1 MYPGGDYQQGEGYPG
16 SPAQPPANYPQS
28 PYPYPQQQPTYPQ
41 PTYPQQPAY
50 PHQPPTYQP
59 QPGQP
64 YQGQPQPGYQQP
76 TYPPGLGYPAP
87 PPRKSSRSPVILVAA
102 VAVVAML
109 AVVGVAI
116 FVVVKSGKKDDP
128 HPPIA
133 NGSSSPSTGPSA
145 KKAPEPSEG
154 LTVGKGSVHVDI
166 YVDYGCPPCSNFE
179 QAAGYDLTNY
189 VSQNKI
195 TLSIHPVAFI
205 DERSKNQY
213 SSRAA
218 AAVACANDGDK
229 LLDYSKYLLEHQP
242 DEDTAGPEN
251 DELIS
256 DGRAIGLG
264 NDFANCVNT
273 GAKKS
278 WVTQA
283 TSAANGNGVQSVP
296 AAFVNGNKVNA
307 TKADVVNAVTSAS

>member
-1 MYPGGDYQQGEGYPG
+1 MYPGGDYQHGEGYQGVPG
-16 SPAQPPANYPQS
+16 PPPADYPQS
-28 PYPYPQQQPTYPQ
+28 PYPYPQQQPVYPQ
-41 PTYPQQPAY
+41 PTYPQPPPVYQQP
-50 PHQPPTYQP
+50 
-59 QPGQP
+59 
-64 YQGQPQPGYQQP
+64 PGYQQP
-76 TYPPGLGYPAP
+76 QPMYQPPPAYPPPMGYPAP
-87 PPRKSSRSPVILVAA
+87 PPRKSQRSSVILVAA

-128 HPPIA
+128 TPPVA
-133 NGSSSPSTGPSA
+133 NGSSSPSAGASTGA
-145 KKAPEPSEG
+145 KKNPEPAEG
-154 LTVGKGSVHVDI
+154 LTVGTGPVKVDI
-166 YVDYGCPPCSNFE
+166 YVDYGCPPCGHFE

-189 VSQNKI
+189 VTQNKI

-205 DERSKNQY
+205 DNASKNQY

-218 AAVACANDGDK
+218 AAAACANDGGK
-229 LLDYSKYLLEHQP
+229 LIEYNKYLLEHQP
-242 DEDTAGPEN
+242 EEGTAGPEN

-264 NDFANCVNT
+264 NEFASCVNT

-283 TSAANGNGVQSVP
+283 TSAANGKGVDSVP
-296 AAFVNGNKVNA
+296 TVYVNGDKVNA
-307 TKADVVNAVTSAS
+307 TKADVVSAVTSAS